1 VRRYQRGPDL
11 TKAAAT
17 ALNTSMP
24 QPMRL
29 PPFQTLVDEH
39 AGAVAAYLRGMLGA
53 AEAEDAVQ
61 DTYLAALR
69 AYPGFDGAHPR
80 AWLMTIAR
88 RKAID
93 VARAR
98 ARGPEPLAEPDE
110 VPAAA
115 AEPPL
120 DGLDRS
126 GIWARV
132 AGLPPKQREALLLRF
147 GADLRYRE
155 VGIAMGCS
163 EAAARRSVHEG
174 LTKLRKSAVTREEV
188 GA

>member
-1 VRRYQRGPDL
+1 MAPP
-11 TKAAAT
+11 T
-17 ALNTSMP
+17 
-24 QPMRL
+24 RL

-39 AGAVAAYLRGMLGA
+39 AGAVAAYLRGMLGR

-93 VARAR
+93 VARSR
-98 ARGPEPLAEPDE
+98 AHRPESLAEPDE
-110 VPAAA
+110 LAAA
-115 AEPPL
+115 DGAPPL
-120 DGLDRS
+120 DGLDRA
-126 GIWARV
+126 GIWRLV
-132 AGLPPKQREALLLRF
+132 ADLPPKQREALLLRF

-155 VGIAMGCS
+155 IGIAMGCS

-174 LTKLRKSAVTREEV
+174 LTKLRSSNAIREEV